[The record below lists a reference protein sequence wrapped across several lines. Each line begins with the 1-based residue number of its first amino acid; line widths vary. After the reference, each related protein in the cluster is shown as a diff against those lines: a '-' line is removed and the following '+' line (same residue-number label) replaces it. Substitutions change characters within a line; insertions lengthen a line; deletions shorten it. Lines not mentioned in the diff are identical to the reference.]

1 MQANPISN
9 DTRQWC
15 GREII
20 MKRIENV
27 VLLKV
32 IGTCE
37 LIAALA
43 MFYFFYEDVPALIG
57 AVILLGL
64 SANSFFQAHKCYK
77 RQYSPK
83 KNDGRS

>member
-1 MQANPISN
+1 
-9 DTRQWC
+9 
-15 GREII
+15 

-37 LIAALA
+37 LLAALA
-43 MFYFFYEDVPALIG
+43 MFYFFAVDVPALIG
-57 AVILLGL
+57 GVILLGL
-64 SANSFFQAHKCYK
+64 SANSFFQAHKCYQ

-83 KNDGRS
+83 KDDAG